1 MKLGHKFTVSV
12 YALMLTFI
20 SRYTCF
26 IIIAFFE
33 YAYKP
38 FHLED
43 LKANSPY

>member
-26 IIIAFFE
+26 IIITFFE
-33 YAYKP
+33 YTY
-38 FHLED
+38 
-43 LKANSPY
+43 